1 MECTGWGIGGG
12 QGVVSGVHRVGYRRG
27 AGCGEWSVVSG
38 VHRVGYRRGAGCGE
52 WSAQGGV

>member
-12 QGVVSGVHRVGYRRG
+12 QG
-27 AGCGEWSVVSG
+27 AVSG

-52 WSAQGGV
+52 WSAQGWV

>member
-12 QGVVSGVHRVGYRRG
+12 QGAVSGVHRVGYIGGGQG
-27 AGCGEWSVVSG
+27 AVSG

>member
-1 MECTGWGIGGG
+1 M
-12 QGVVSGVHRVGYRRG
+12 HRVGYRRG
-27 AGCGEWSVVSG
+27 AGCGECTGWGIGGGQGAVSG

>member
-12 QGVVSGVHRVGYRRG
+12 QG
-27 AGCGEWSVVSG
+27 AVSG

-52 WSAQGGV
+52 WSAQGGATYSNAFTTNLIQ

>member
-27 AGCGEWSVVSG
+27 AGCGEVE
-38 VHRVGYRRGAGCGE
+38 CIE
-52 WSAQGGV
+52 WGDFKL

>member
-12 QGVVSGVHRVGYRRG
+12 QGAMSGVHRVGHRRG
-27 AGCGEWSVVSG
+27 QGVVSG

>member
-27 AGCGEWSVVSG
+27 GQGVVSG
-38 VHRVGYRRGAGCGE
+38 VHRVGYRRGGRV
-52 WSAQGGV
+52 W

>member
-12 QGVVSGVHRVGYRRG
+12 QGVVSGVHRVGHRRG
-27 AGCGEWSVVSG
+27 QGAVSG

-52 WSAQGGV
+52 WSAQGEV

>member
-1 MECTGWGIGGG
+1 MECTGWGTGGG
-12 QGVVSGVHRVGYRRG
+12 QGAVSGVHRVGYRRG
-27 AGCGEWSVVSG
+27 AGWVSG

>member
-1 MECTGWGIGGG
+1 M
-12 QGVVSGVHRVGYRRG
+12 SGVHRVGYRRG
-27 AGCGEWSVVSG
+27 QGAVSG

>member
-27 AGCGEWSVVSG
+27 VGCGEWSVVSG
-38 VHRVGYRRGAGCGE
+38 VHRVGPLTVMP
-52 WSAQGGV
+52 SPQT

>member
-12 QGVVSGVHRVGYRRG
+12 QGAVSGVHRVGYRRG
-27 AGCGEWSVVSG
+27 VSR

>member
-1 MECTGWGIGGG
+1 MSGVHRVGYRRGGG
-12 QGVVSGVHRVGYRRG
+12 QGAVSGVHRVGYRRG
-27 AGCGEWSVVSG
+27 AGWVSG

>member
-1 MECTGWGIGGG
+1 M
-12 QGVVSGVHRVGYRRG
+12 VSGVHRVGYRGGGQG
-27 AGCGEWSVVSG
+27 AVSG